1 MINYQESQSRRVL
14 IASSHPLFGQGLVR
28 LLNEKISV
36 KVEVV
41 GVVTNLDQ
49 ALEAMRNLKPDLIIV
64 DYDDDNLNRD
74 EFLARFVEGEQKLR
88 VVLLSLQSAKEAVV
102 YDRRTLA
109 ASQIDDWLKEWP
121 SIPNESD
128 QSKKKAQAGNPGRQ
142 LKAENR
148 RSSMRHLIFAGLL
161 VVVVTAVLIFGLGQ
175 VSLLPQQAS
184 AQARPIDQLFDLE
197 FKVIAFLFSLIVVFM
212 LYSILFFRRK
222 KGDLS
227 DARHIEGNTKLE
239 VAWTIAPLITV
250 LFFAYLG
257 GDALAETMRADPKAL
272 EIKVIGQQWV
282 WRFEYPDYG
291 IISDTLMMP
300 VDQQSVLKLSSN
312 DVVHSFWVP
321 EFRVKQDALPGGN
334 EFVRDLRVTPT
345 LIGDYK
351 VRCAEL
357 CGLQH
362 ANMESPVKVVSRE
375 EFDAWVIQETGVSD
389 DPVVRG
395 RDLSQKFGCV
405 ACHSQDGTRIVGP
418 SWKGIYGST
427 ETLSDGTSVI
437 VDEDYLR
444 ESILNPTAKIVAGYP
459 PNVMPLNYAE
469 QLSDAQIA
477 DIIAFIMS
485 LK

>member
-1 MINYQESQSRRVL
+1 MLDNQESKSRRVL

-28 LLNEKISV
+28 LLNEKKSLQA
-36 KVEVV
+36 EVV
-41 GVVTNLDQ
+41 GMVSNLEE
-49 ALEAMRNLKPDLIIV
+49 ALEAMQRLKPDLIIV
-64 DYDDDNLNRD
+64 DYDDEKLNRD
-74 EFLARFVEGEQKLR
+74 EFLARFVEGDQKIR
-88 VVLLSLQSAKEAVV
+88 VVLLSLQSAKEALV

-121 SIPNESD
+121 SVNDEPKIIKQNPEM
-128 QSKKKAQAGNPGRQ
+128 QQKA
-142 LKAENR
+142 KHR
-148 RSSMRHLIFAGLL
+148 RSSMRHLIIAGLL
-161 VVVVTAVLIFGLGQ
+161 VVAVTALLILGLGQ
-175 VSLLPQQAS
+175 VRLLPEQAS
-184 AQARPIDQLFDLE
+184 AQAIPIDQLFDLE

-212 LYSILFFRRK
+212 LYSILVFRRK
-222 KGDLS
+222 KGDVS
-227 DARHIEGNTKLE
+227 DARHVEGNTRLE

-272 EIKVIGQQWV
+272 EIKVIGQQWA

-291 IISDTLMMP
+291 IVTDTLMMP
-300 VDQQSVLKLSSN
+300 VNQQSILKLSSN

-345 LIGDYK
+345 LTGDYK

-362 ANMESPVKVVSRE
+362 ATMESPVKVVSRE
-375 EFDAWVIQETGVSD
+375 DFEAWVIQETGVSE
-389 DPVVRG
+389 DPVERG
-395 RDLSQKFGCV
+395 RTLVQRYGCV
-405 ACHSQDGTRIVGP
+405 ACHSLDGTRIVGP
-418 SWKGIYGST
+418 SWKGIYGNT
-427 ETLSDGTSVI
+427 ETMTDGTTVT
-437 VDEDYLR
+437 VDEAYLH
-444 ESILNPTAKIVAGYP
+444 ESIIRPIAKIVAGYP
-459 PNVMPLNYAE
+459 ANVMPLNYEE
-469 QLSDAQIA
+469 QLNDQQIA